1 MKKLIF
7 KNLNTEITKFFFL
20 SAISM
25 SIIVW
30 VIQAV
35 NLLDFISEDGHSF
48 KIYFIYTI
56 LNFPKI
62 FSKILPFMFFVS
74 LFYTLIKFEEKNEL
88 MIFWFSG
95 VHKFQFLRNLIF
107 LSLFFLLMQIFLT
120 TYAVPKTQDTARSF
134 IRSSTMGFLP
144 TIFKEK
150 KFIDAVSNLT
160 IYIEKKEKNGL
171 LSNIFLK
178 EKLKNKNETQII
190 YAKKGRLTNKD
201 DEHWLIMREGK
212 IINQKKK
219 QSTMISFDETQ
230 INLSNYSTKST
241 TYPKLKELKTSTL
254 FACAKALYSIR
265 NNKAFIHPLNP
276 DKFISY
282 IYIDNYLKCEK
293 NRSAELTT
301 EILRRIYQPLYLPVL
316 ALIVCFLTLTSK
328 DNINYRFYKLS
339 VFIIST
345 IIIVVSEISLNFA
358 GNIFIKNLVF
368 FLIPVILFLSVMLI
382 YIKQLK
388 YSK

>member
-1 MKKLIF
+1 
-7 KNLNTEITKFFFL
+7 
-20 SAISM
+20 
-25 SIIVW
+25 
-30 VIQAV
+30 
-35 NLLDFISEDGHSF
+35 
-48 KIYFIYTI
+48 
-56 LNFPKI
+56 
-62 FSKILPFMFFVS
+62 
-74 LFYTLIKFEEKNEL
+74 

-120 TYAVPKTQDTARSF
+120 TYAVPKTQDLARSF

-150 KFIDAVSNLT
+150 RFIDAVSNLT

-201 DEHWLIMREGK
+201 GEHWLIMREGK

-254 FACAKALYSIR
+254 FTCAKALYSIR
-265 NNKAFIHPLNP
+265 NSEAFIQQLNP
-276 DKFISY
+276 EKTVSF
-282 IYIDNYLKCEK
+282 IYIDSYLKCEK
-293 NRSAELTT
+293 NKSAELTT
-301 EILRRIYQPLYLPVL
+301 EILRRIYQPLYLPIL

-328 DNINYRFYKLS
+328 DNINYKFFKLT

-345 IIIVVSEISLNFA
+345 IIIVVSEISLNFT

-368 FLIPVILFLSVMLI
+368 FLIPIILFLSAMLV

-388 YSK
+388 HSK